1 MESSKRD
8 IIISVVACLIFVVVF
23 VPSIVVYT
31 RDNTG
36 EQDDDIIIVDDG
48 ESSQT
53 EKSSKSFTKSSVES
67 TSYILRSISSSSG
80 GADVVE
86 LEPFKTEI
94 DVARRVESVLSQ
106 SPLIDGHNDL
116 AYSVRQVLAN
126 NVSQLDLTDLMGEEL
141 WTGSDSNTDIRRL
154 RQGRLGGQFW
164 SAYIGCDSSQ
174 PVKEFLEQIDV
185 IKQIVKKY
193 PETFHWADSVA
204 GVRAGFRAGKIA
216 SLVGVES
223 GHAINSSLGV
233 LRSLYSLGKG
243 PFN

>member
-1 MESSKRD
+1 M
-8 IIISVVACLIFVVVF
+8 
-23 VPSIVVYT
+23 
-31 RDNTG
+31 
-36 EQDDDIIIVDDG
+36 
-48 ESSQT
+48 
-53 EKSSKSFTKSSVES
+53 
-67 TSYILRSISSSSG
+67 
-80 GADVVE
+80 
-86 LEPFKTEI
+86 
-94 DVARRVESVLSQ
+94 RRVESVLSQ

-126 NVSQLDLTDLMGEEL
+126 NVTQLDLTDLRGKEA
-141 WTGSDSNTDIRRL
+141 WTGSDSNTDITRL

-164 SAYIGCDSSQ
+164 SAYISCGSSQ

-185 IKQIVKKY
+185 IKQIVRKY

-233 LRSLYSLGKG
+233 LRSLYSLGREA
-243 PFN
+243 